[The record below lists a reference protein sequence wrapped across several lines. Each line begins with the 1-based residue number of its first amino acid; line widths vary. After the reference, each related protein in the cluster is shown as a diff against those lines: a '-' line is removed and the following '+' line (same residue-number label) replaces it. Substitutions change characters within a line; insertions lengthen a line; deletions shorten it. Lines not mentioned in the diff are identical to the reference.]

1 MKHIRRF
8 IPVVAIGVFLLLIGF
23 SETVNPPKTEGNPY
37 RQITAEEAKRMMDEE
52 ENYVI
57 LDVRTKE
64 EFDEGHISGAILI
77 PDFEIESRAENELT
91 DHDQLILVYCRSGNR
106 SKRASK
112 KLSDLGYS
120 NIIDFGG
127 INNWPYGIEKQEN

>member
-1 MKHIRRF
+1 
-8 IPVVAIGVFLLLIGF
+8 VAIGIILFFTGCSQTNEP
-23 SETVNPPKTEGNPY
+23 SETEGNSY
-37 RQITAEEAKRMMDEE
+37 RQVSAEEAKRMMDEE

-64 EFDEGHISGAILI
+64 EYDEGHIPGAILI
-77 PDFEIESRAENELT
+77 PDFEIESRAEKELT

-106 SKRASK
+106 SKSASQ

-120 NIIDFGG
+120 NIVDFGG
-127 INNWPYGIEKQEN
+127 IINWPYDIDK